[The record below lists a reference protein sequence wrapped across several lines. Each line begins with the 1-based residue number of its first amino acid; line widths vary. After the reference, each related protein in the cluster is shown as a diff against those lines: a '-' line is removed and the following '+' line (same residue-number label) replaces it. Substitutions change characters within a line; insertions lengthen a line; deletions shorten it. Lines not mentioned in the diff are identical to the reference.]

1 MRDYSKQ
8 IFPISNFVLYSK
20 GWYQPVN
27 KDEDEL
33 TFIKKILALDDYP
46 FLTNAQ
52 DVVLFLLSKVDDYNE
67 YIIEKTHTYRPL
79 RLNIFES
86 ETYRYMSIY
95 SYDREMAQIMA
106 IRSFFLGQSK
116 IKLQKPIFNR
126 KLYKKG
132 IKFGNWK
139 QGMTY
144 KEMNKHVEKFL
155 F

>member
-1 MRDYSKQ
+1 MRDYSKE

-27 KDEDEL
+27 KGEDEFA
-33 TFIKKILALDDYP
+33 FIKKILALDDYP
-46 FLTNAQ
+46 FLTNEQ
-52 DVVLFLLSKVDDYNE
+52 DVVLFLLSKVDEYNE

-86 ETYRYMSIY
+86 EVDRYMKIY
-95 SYDREMAQIMA
+95 GYSRRMAQIAA
-106 IRSFFLGQSK
+106 IRSFFLGQSS

-139 QGMTY
+139 PGMTY
-144 KEMNKHVEKFL
+144 KEMNKFVEKFN

>member
-1 MRDYSKQ
+1 MVDYSKEV
-8 IFPISNFVLYSK
+8 FPISNFVLYSK

-27 KDEDEL
+27 KGEDEFA
-33 TFIKKILALDDYP
+33 FIKKILALDDYP
-46 FLTNAQ
+46 FLTNEQ

-67 YIIEKTHTYRPL
+67 YINRVKFNGRIL

-86 ETYRYMSIY
+86 ETNRYMITFGY
-95 SYDREMAQIMA
+95 NRQMAQIAA
-106 IRSFFLGQSK
+106 IKSFFLGIAD

-139 QGMTY
+139 PGMTY
-144 KEMNKHVEKFL
+144 KEMNKFVEKFN